1 VRDGNLDRLANPV
14 TFKAMSAS
22 ELLHQIESLPKQD
35 RLWLWEKLS
44 QLTEADIPESLSQS
58 IREAE
63 RGELI
68 DLDEALRELDAT

>member
-1 VRDGNLDRLANPV
+1 
-14 TFKAMSAS
+14 MSAS
-22 ELLHQIESLPKQD
+22 ELLHEIESLPKRE

-44 QLTEADIPESLSQS
+44 QLTESDIPESLRQS
-58 IREAE
+58 IAEAE

>member
-1 VRDGNLDRLANPV
+1 
-14 TFKAMSAS
+14 MSAS
-22 ELLHQIESLPKQD
+22 ELLHRIESLPKQE

-44 QLTEADIPESLSQS
+44 QLTRADIPESLRQS
-58 IREAE
+58 IAEAE